1 MTDHDERQQQI
12 LDAAAA
18 VIIRLGYDKTTMRD
32 IAEEAGASR
41 RTVYMYFQGK
51 EELFEALLYREYL
64 QYAQTWL
71 EYIEADPRGGTI
83 GGFYRAIFHAVNRR
97 PLIAAMLRRDRRVV
111 GSYLRK
117 RDNIFSQM
125 VSGVNTLAFFQA
137 LQAAGAIRQDID
149 AAVILHI
156 VEMLSYGQ
164 LTIGDFKPPD
174 QFPPYDAV
182 MEALADMM
190 DRALAPQGGAPEG
203 AGTGAPGTD
212 ASSEAGKE
220 IVRQIT
226 AAARAQ
232 MEQIKQAKEKEK
244 IANGAAHD
252 NR

>member
-1 MTDHDERQQQI
+1 
-12 LDAAAA
+12 
-18 VIIRLGYDKTTMRD
+18 
-32 IAEEAGASR
+32 
-41 RTVYMYFQGK
+41 
-51 EELFEALLYREYL
+51 
-64 QYAQTWL
+64 
-71 EYIEADPRGGTI
+71 
-83 GGFYRAIFHAVNRR
+83 
-97 PLIAAMLRRDRRVV
+97 MLRRDQRVI
-111 GSYLRK
+111 GNYLRK
-117 RDNIFSQM
+117 RDNLFSQM

-190 DRALAPQGGAPEG
+190 DRALAPQGGGPED
-203 AGTGAPGTD
+203 AGTGAN
-212 ASSEAGKE
+212 SEAGKE

-232 MEQIKQAKEKEK
+232 MEQIKQARELVPADTKQT
-244 IANGAAHD
+244 I
-252 NR
+252 

>member
-1 MTDHDERQQQI
+1 MSNNDERQQQI

-18 VIIRLGYDKTTMRD
+18 VIIRLGYDKATMSD

-41 RTVYMYFQGK
+41 RTVYLYFKGK
-51 EELFEALLYREYL
+51 EELFEALLYREYM
-64 QYAQTWL
+64 QYSLAWL
-71 EYIEADPRGGTI
+71 EHIEADPRGGTV
-83 GGFYRAIFHAVNRR
+83 GGYYRALFHTVNSR
-97 PLIAAMLRRDRRVV
+97 PLISAMMRRDRRVI
-111 GSYLRK
+111 GNYLRK
-117 RDNIFSQM
+117 RDNIFARMQSE
-125 VSGVNTLAFFQA
+125 VNTPGFFQA
-137 LQAAGAIRQDID
+137 LQAAGAIRRDID

-174 QFPPYDAV
+174 QFPPYEAV

-190 DRALAPQGGAPEG
+190 DRALMPADGGN
-203 AGTGAPGTD
+203 
-212 ASSEAGKE
+212 SEAGKA

-232 MEQIKQAKEKEK
+232 LERIKQAKDTKQT
-244 IANGAAHD
+244 IHQGAIHD

>member
-1 MTDHDERQQQI
+1 MSDNNERQQQI

-18 VIIRLGYDKTTMRD
+18 VIIRLGYDKATMSD

-41 RTVYMYFQGK
+41 RTVYLYFKGK
-51 EELFEALLYREYL
+51 EQLFEALLYREYM

-71 EYIEADPRGGTI
+71 EQIAADPRGGTI
-83 GGFYRAIFHAVNRR
+83 GGFYRALFHSVNSR
-97 PLIAAMLRRDRRVV
+97 PLIAAMMRRDRHVV
-111 GSYLRK
+111 GNYLRK
-117 RDNIFSQM
+117 RDNLFTQM
-125 VSGVNTLAFFQA
+125 NSEVDTAGFFQA

-149 AAVILHI
+149 PAVILHI

-190 DRALAPQGGAPEG
+190 DRALMPADGGN
-203 AGTGAPGTD
+203 
-212 ASSEAGKE
+212 SEAGKA
-220 IVRQIT
+220 ILRQIT

-232 MEQIKQAKEKEK
+232 IKRIKQAKDIKQTVHQ
-244 IANGAAHD
+244 GATND

>member
-1 MTDHDERQQQI
+1 MSDNDERQQQI

-18 VIIRLGYDKTTMRD
+18 VIIRQGYGKTTMRD

-41 RTVYMYFQGK
+41 GTVYLYFKGK
-51 EELFEALLYREYL
+51 EELFEALLYREYM

-71 EYIEADPRGGTI
+71 EHIEADPRGGTL
-83 GGFYRAIFHAVNRR
+83 GGVYRAIFYAVNSR
-97 PLIAAMLRRDRRVV
+97 PLIAAMLRRDQRVV
-111 GSYLRK
+111 GNYLRK
-117 RDNIFSQM
+117 RDNLFAQM
-125 VSGVNTLAFFQA
+125 YSEVNTPGFFQA

-164 LTIGDFKPPD
+164 LTIGDFKPLD

-182 MEALADMM
+182 MEALADIM
-190 DRALAPQGGAPEG
+190 DRALRPED
-203 AGTGAPGTD
+203 AGTGAN
-212 ASSEAGKE
+212 SEAGKA

-226 AAARAQ
+226 ASARAQ
-232 MEQIKQAKEKEK
+232 MEQIKQTRERSSQ
-244 IANGAAHD
+244 GATHD